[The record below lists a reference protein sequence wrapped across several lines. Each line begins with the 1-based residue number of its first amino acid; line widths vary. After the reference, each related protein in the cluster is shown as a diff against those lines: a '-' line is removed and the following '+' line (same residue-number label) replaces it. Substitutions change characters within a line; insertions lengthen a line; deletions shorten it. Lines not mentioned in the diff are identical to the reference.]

1 MVRRGGMHS
10 ERMERELITGMWG
23 ICHHHGPGAESLESL
38 VRGHMAKPP
47 EAERLLDFGGS
58 KEWQTMHTYC
68 LLTVHSESLLKME
81 IG

>member
-1 MVRRGGMHS
+1 MHS

-38 VRGHMAKPP
+38 VRGHMAKSP